1 MLSNDNWSG
10 GGTFTVTANLWWGT
24 NATSYT
30 FYENGVAVGQGNLI
44 ASTPN
49 AQSATLKVTAKAKGT
64 YVYRVDRERCRR
76 RAGQPDREHAQCTVS
91 NTQGHGEGQGHL
103 RVPGR

>member
-1 MLSNDNWSG
+1 VLSNDNWSG

-30 FYENGVAVGQGNLI
+30 FYENGVAVGQGNLV

-64 YVYRVDRERCRR
+64 YVYRVDFTNA
-76 RAGQPDREHAQCTVS
+76 AGTTSSKTMTV
-91 NTQGHGEGQGHL
+91 T
-103 RVPGR
+103 VTK